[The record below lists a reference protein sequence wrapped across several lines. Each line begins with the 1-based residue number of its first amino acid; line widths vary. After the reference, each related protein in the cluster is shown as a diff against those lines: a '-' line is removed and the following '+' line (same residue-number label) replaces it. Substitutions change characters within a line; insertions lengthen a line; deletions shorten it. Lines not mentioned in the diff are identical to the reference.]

1 MAIDEA
7 ANVVVL
13 KPRRREAPALFVE
26 LHLGDDFSIEMRL
39 HDSTGVVGTLEY
51 GLTAKTPETF
61 DLDELR
67 SNWLRWRDSSSV
79 VR

>member
-1 MAIDEA
+1 MTDEA
-7 ANVVVL
+7 AKVVTLV
-13 KPRRREAPALFVE
+13 PRRREAPTLFVD

-51 GLTAKTPETF
+51 ALTSKSPDTF
-61 DLDELR
+61 DLDVLR
-67 SNWLRWRDSSSV
+67 ANWERWRDSSSV